1 MIHNGHDDDDRL
13 TRDNLMWCAFLVK
26 VEHERMLKESPELAP
41 EQLALYEKL
50 MRLAAVANP

>member
-1 MIHNGHDDDDRL
+1 MIHNGHDDDRL

-26 VEHERMLKESPELAP
+26 VEHERMLKEEPELAP

-50 MRLAAVANP
+50 MRLAAAANP